1 MGFHY
6 LRTDM
11 IDPFEVEIDKDID
24 DAIDQME
31 DEFGWI

>member
-6 LRTDM
+6 LRKVM
-11 IDPFEVEIDKDID
+11 IDPFEVEIDRDID
-24 DAIDQME
+24 DSIDQME